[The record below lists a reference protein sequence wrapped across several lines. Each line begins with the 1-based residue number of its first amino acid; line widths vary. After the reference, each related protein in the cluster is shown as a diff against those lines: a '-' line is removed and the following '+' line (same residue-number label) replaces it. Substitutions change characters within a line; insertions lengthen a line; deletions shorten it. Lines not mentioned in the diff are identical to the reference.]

1 MGLLFLL
8 VFLLGIITQRFA
20 EKCRDSQKNSYS
32 LCCLMFF
39 FRISAKQQLM
49 KIFITG
55 ISTDVGKTVTSAIVV
70 EALEADYWKPIQAG
84 DLNLSD
90 SHKVKANVSNTKSN
104 FFPNAYALNTPASP
118 HLAAEID
125 GVSIDLKQIQE
136 PKTDNH
142 LVIEGAGGIFV
153 PLNEKDTII
162 DLIQSDYKIVVVSR
176 HYLGSINHTLLTIEA
191 IQNRGFKVAG
201 IIFSGSENK
210 STESLI
216 LNKTGIKCIG
226 RIDEE
231 PYFDQNVIREY
242 ADLFREN
249 LLNL

>member
-1 MGLLFLL
+1 
-8 VFLLGIITQRFA
+8 
-20 EKCRDSQKNSYS
+20 
-32 LCCLMFF
+32 
-39 FRISAKQQLM
+39 M
-49 KIFITG
+49 KIFVTG
-55 ISTDVGKTVTSAIVV
+55 ISTDVGKTIASSTIV
-70 EALEADYWKPIQAG
+70 ESLEAYYWKPIQAG
-84 DLNLSD
+84 DLDHSD
-90 SHKVKANVSNTKSN
+90 TYKVKSYISNSKSQ
-104 FFPNAYALNTPASP
+104 FFSNSYALNTAASP

-125 GVSIDLKQIQE
+125 RITINLKEIHE
-136 PKTDNH
+136 PKTENH

-153 PLNEKDTII
+153 PLNENETII
-162 DLIQSDYKIVVVSR
+162 DLIQPDYKIIVVSR

-191 IQNRGFKVAG
+191 IQNRGFQVAG

-231 PYFDQNVIREY
+231 PYFDQNVIKEY
-242 ADLFREN
+242 ADLFRDN